1 MKKIDTKTVAEES
14 AQLADQAADKIKDAV
29 DATRGAADKTLRA
42 AEEGI
47 GNVREGVSDKV
58 GHAAAEFGKYVRAGR
73 DCAWDACDAVKGR
86 LSRAGEC
93 SVSYVRE
100 KPVQAILI
108 AAVGGALLAGL
119 INLLTRS
126 HTRDRDF

>member
-1 MKKIDTKTVAEES
+1 MRKTDAKTVAEES
-14 AQLADQAADKIKDAV
+14 AKLADRAADKVKDAV
-29 DATRGAADKTLRA
+29 DATRGAANKTLSA

-47 GNVREGVSDKV
+47 EDLREGVSDKV
-58 GHAAAEFGKYVRAGR
+58 GHAAAEFERFVRAGK

-108 AAVGGALLAGL
+108 AALGGVLLAGV

-126 HTRDRDF
+126 HTRDRHF